1 MRRNP
6 PWKLGSVFA
15 ATVAIG
21 YALCTAVFAIWPDSA
36 ANFMTALFHGLDF
49 RKLQSGSALF
59 SFGSFGYA
67 VAVLAIWAFVLGS
80 LFAWIARLADS
91 DH

>member
-1 MRRNP
+1 MNATS
-6 PWKLGSVFA
+6 PWRFGFAVA

-21 YALCTAVFAIWPDSA
+21 YGLCTAVFAAWPDSA

-49 RKLQSGSALF
+49 RKLQSGDSLF

-67 VAVLAIWAFVLGS
+67 VIVLAAWAFVLGA
-80 LFAWIARLADS
+80 LFAWISRYANRGS
-91 DH
+91 